1 MDIKNNSQNTGERS
15 LAQGLREMLDN
26 ATGDRILMRQFFEC
40 FCEKGFGIL
49 LMMFALPSALPVPA
63 PGYSIPFGI
72 ILALLAGQ
80 LILGR
85 KVPWLPEWV
94 LRISFKRSFMEKM
107 VPAGIAFLARM
118 ETLVRP
124 RFHWFTGRLLQFLP
138 ALLVIV
144 MASFMMI
151 PIPGTNTA
159 PAMVIFLI
167 GLGLSQNDGLVL
179 CLSSLAGIGATFL
192 TILILKYGKDIIKG
206 WFSGG

>member
-1 MDIKNNSQNTGERS
+1 MDMKQTSQNTGERS
-15 LAQGLREMLDN
+15 LAEGLREMLEN
-26 ATGDRILMRQFFEC
+26 ASGDRVLMRQFFEC
-40 FCEKGFGIL
+40 FREKGFGIL

-85 KVPWLPEWV
+85 KIPWLPEWM

-107 VPAGIAFLARM
+107 VPAGIAFLTRT

-124 RFHWFTGRLLQFLP
+124 RFQWFSGRLLQLLS

-144 MASFMMI
+144 MALFMMI

-179 CLSSLAGIGATFL
+179 CFSSLAGIGATLL
-192 TILILKYGKDIIKG
+192 TILILKYGMDIIKG
-206 WFSGG
+206 WLGAG

>member
-1 MDIKNNSQNTGERS
+1 MDMKQTSQNTGERS
-15 LAQGLREMLDN
+15 LAEDLREMIEG
-26 ATGDRILMRQFFEC
+26 ASGDRVLMRQFFEC
-40 FCEKGFGIL
+40 FREKGFGIL

-85 KVPWLPEWV
+85 KIPWLPEWV

-107 VPAGIAFLARM
+107 VPAGIAFLIRT

-124 RFHWFTGRLLQFLP
+124 RFQWFSGGLLQLLP

-179 CLSSLAGIGATFL
+179 CLSSLAGIGATLL
-192 TILILKYGKDIIKG
+192 TILILKYGADIIKG
-206 WFSGG
+206 WLGAG

>member
-1 MDIKNNSQNTGERS
+1 MDMKQTSQNTGERS
-15 LAQGLREMLDN
+15 LAEGLHEMLEN
-26 ATGDRILMRQFFEC
+26 ASGDRVFMRQFFEC
-40 FCEKGFGIL
+40 FREKGFGIL

-85 KVPWLPEWV
+85 KIPWLPEWV
-94 LRISFKRSFMEKM
+94 LRISFKRSFMEKV
-107 VPAGIAFLARM
+107 VPAGIAFLTRT

-124 RFHWFTGRLLQFLP
+124 RFQWFSGRLLQLLP
-138 ALLVIV
+138 ALIVIV

-179 CLSSLAGIGATFL
+179 CLSSLAGIGASLL

-206 WFSGG
+206 WIGAG

>member
-1 MDIKNNSQNTGERS
+1 
-15 LAQGLREMLDN
+15 
-26 ATGDRILMRQFFEC
+26 
-40 FCEKGFGIL
+40 
-49 LMMFALPSALPVPA
+49 MMFSLPSALPVPA

-80 LILGR
+80 IILGR
-85 KVPWLPEWV
+85 KIPWLPEWV

-107 VPAGIAFLARM
+107 VPAGIAFLTRTEA
-118 ETLVRP
+118 LVRP
-124 RFHWFTGRLLQFLP
+124 RFHWFSGRLLQLLP

-179 CLSSLAGIGATFL
+179 CLSSLAGIGATLL
-192 TILILKYGKDIIKG
+192 TILILKYGTDIIKG
-206 WFSGG
+206 WLGAG

>member
-1 MDIKNNSQNTGERS
+1 
-15 LAQGLREMLDN
+15 
-26 ATGDRILMRQFFEC
+26 
-40 FCEKGFGIL
+40 
-49 LMMFALPSALPVPA
+49 MMFALPSALPVPA

-85 KVPWLPEWV
+85 NIPWLPEWV
-94 LRISFKRSFMEKM
+94 LRISFKRSFMEKV
-107 VPAGIAFLARM
+107 VPAGIAFLTRT

-124 RFHWFTGRLLQFLP
+124 RFQWFSGRLLQLLP
-138 ALLVIV
+138 ALIVIV

-179 CLSSLAGIGATFL
+179 CLSSLAGIGATLL

-206 WFSGG
+206 WIGTG

>member
-1 MDIKNNSQNTGERS
+1 MKQTSQNKGERS
-15 LAQGLREMLDN
+15 LAEDLREMLEN
-26 ATGDRILMRQFFEC
+26 ASGDRVLMRQFFEC
-40 FCEKGFGIL
+40 FREKGFGIL
-49 LMMFALPSALPVPA
+49 LMIFALPSALPVPA

-85 KVPWLPEWV
+85 KIPWLPEWV
-94 LRISFKRSFMEKM
+94 LRISFKRSFMDKM
-107 VPAGIAFLARM
+107 VPAGIAFLART

-124 RFHWFTGRLLQFLP
+124 RLQWFSGRLLQLLP

-179 CLSSLAGIGATFL
+179 CLSSLAAIAATLL

-206 WFSGG
+206 WIGAG

>member
-1 MDIKNNSQNTGERS
+1 MKQTSQNTGERS
-15 LAQGLREMLDN
+15 LAEGLREMLED
-26 ATGDRILMRQFFEC
+26 ASGDRVLMRQFFEC
-40 FCEKGFGIL
+40 FREKGFGIL

-85 KVPWLPEWV
+85 KIPWLPEWM

-107 VPAGIAFLARM
+107 VPAGIAFLTRT

-124 RFHWFTGRLLQFLP
+124 RFQWFSGRFLQLLP
-138 ALLVIV
+138 GLLVIV

-179 CLSSLAGIGATFL
+179 CLSSLAGIGATLL
-192 TILILKYGKDIIKG
+192 TILILKYGTNIIKG
-206 WFSGG
+206 WLGAG

>member
-1 MDIKNNSQNTGERS
+1 MKQTSQNTGERS
-15 LAQGLREMLDN
+15 LAEGLREMLEN
-26 ATGDRILMRQFFEC
+26 ASGDRVLMRQFFEC
-40 FCEKGFGIL
+40 FREKGFGIL

-85 KVPWLPEWV
+85 KIPWLPEWM

-107 VPAGIAFLARM
+107 VPAGIAFLTRT

-124 RFHWFTGRLLQFLP
+124 RFQWFSGRLLQLLS

-144 MASFMMI
+144 MALFMMI

-179 CLSSLAGIGATFL
+179 CFSSLAGIGATLL
-192 TILILKYGKDIIKG
+192 TILILKYGMDIIKG
-206 WFSGG
+206 WLGAG

>member
-1 MDIKNNSQNTGERS
+1 MKQTSQNTGERS
-15 LAQGLREMLDN
+15 LAEGLREMLED
-26 ATGDRILMRQFFEC
+26 ASGDRVLMRQFFEC
-40 FCEKGFGIL
+40 FREKGFGIL

-85 KVPWLPEWV
+85 KIPWLPEWM

-107 VPAGIAFLARM
+107 VPAGIAFLTRT

-124 RFHWFTGRLLQFLP
+124 RFQWFSGRLLQLLS

-144 MASFMMI
+144 MALFMMI

-179 CLSSLAGIGATFL
+179 CFSSLAGIGATLL
-192 TILILKYGKDIIKG
+192 TILILKYGMDIIKG
-206 WFSGG
+206 WLGAG